1 MILPQSS
8 EVGGGEGENGLP
20 MAQQRRV
27 TVSTAV
33 PSMLPPG
40 RQAGIARFLEALGYE
55 QLWLPDHLLFPDL
68 SPAYDA
74 WTTMAVLADRTKS
87 ASFGPAV
94 TDPYRTHPASL
105 ALRIATLDQLSG
117 GRFVLGL
124 GSGESMNLDG
134 FGFDW
139 QERKVGRLKEF
150 ITVLR
155 GLLDSKKPFTFE
167 GDFYR
172 TDRAYLSVR
181 PYKDRHIPI
190 FMAALGPMM
199 QRLAGRVA
207 DGWIPSLIP
216 VEAYAEYFQP
226 MAHAAEKAGR
236 NPDELQRVATVA
248 VALDTDGKITM
259 PELVEFLR
267 PLSGLLVWAPV
278 MERLGHTLDFPPEAQ
293 SSYIE
298 VNPCDPESQERYW
311 EMERQMPSEVME
323 QALNFGDTE
332 EIYRAC
338 RAYVDAG
345 ATQIQV
351 AFASPDPLGNF
362 ILFAHQV
369 LPRLTGRPAT
379 PLAKALGTL
388 LGPAIR
394 RGVLRK
400 RFPVRATPLPKK
412 VER

>member
-1 MILPQSS
+1 
-8 EVGGGEGENGLP
+8 
-20 MAQQRRV
+20 MALQRGI

-40 RQAGIARFLEALGYE
+40 KQASIAKFLEALGY
-55 QLWLPDHLLFPDL
+55 QHLWLPDHLLFPDL

-87 ASFGPAV
+87 SSFGPAV

-105 ALRIATLDQLSG
+105 ALRIASLDQLSR
-117 GRFVLGL
+117 GRFTLGL
-124 GSGESMNLDG
+124 GSGEAMNLEA

-139 QERKVGRLKEF
+139 HERKVGRLKEF
-150 ITVLR
+150 LTVLR
-155 GLLDSKKPFTFE
+155 GLLDSKAPFSFQ
-167 GDFYR
+167 GDFYQ

-190 FMAALGPMM
+190 YMAALGPMM
-199 QRLAGRVA
+199 QRLAGRMA

-216 VEAYAEYFQP
+216 AEAYRDYFEP
-226 MAHAAEKAGR
+226 MAESARAAGR
-236 NPDELQRVATVA
+236 DPQTLHRVATVA

-278 MERLGHTLDFPPEAQ
+278 MERLGHTLEFPPEAQ

-298 VNPCDPESQERYW
+298 VNPCDPDSQERYW
-311 EMERQMPSEVME
+311 EMERQMPNDVME
-323 QALNFGDTE
+323 RALNFGDTE
-332 EIYRAC
+332 EIYQVC
-338 RAYVDAG
+338 RSYVEAG
-345 ATQIQV
+345 ATEIQV

-388 LGPAIR
+388 LRPAIR
-394 RGVLRK
+394 RGVLRRK
-400 RFPVRATPLPKK
+400 FPVRATPLPTK
-412 VER
+412 VKPR